1 MEYNRENNTSINDD
15 SEEISDVHMLMKSWI
30 NERCSPDILPY
41 NNLVNDLLEQLE
53 VQSEIIE
60 ANKNENVNAAFQN
73 MLCQQEMDRVKFI
86 IKNYLRTRLQKIE
99 KYANFIYENKD
110 TYYERLSDK
119 EITYCEQYKEL
130 VDAHLLK
137 SSLETAP
144 AFLREL
150 NGKNMKGKSIR
161 PILDEPVFCRIKED
175 IGNVQIQGSQGSS
188 ESVYMEK
195 NNIFMLRYKSI
206 ESFLEEGKAEL
217 L

>member
-1 MEYNRENNTSINDD
+1 MEYDRENNSTSNDD
-15 SEEISDVHMLMKSWI
+15 TEEISDVILLMKSWI

-86 IKNYLRTRLQKIE
+86 LRNYLRTRLYKIE
-99 KYANFIYENKD
+99 KYANYIYHNSA
-110 TYYERLSDK
+110 YYERLSDK
-119 EITYCEQYKEL
+119 EIIYCEHYKEL
-130 VDAHLLK
+130 VDAHLFK

-144 AFLREL
+144 TFLQNL
-150 NGKNMKGKSIR
+150 NEPNMIVK
-161 PILDEPVFCRIKED
+161 PVLDEPVFCRVKED
-175 IGNVQIQGSQGSS
+175 LGDVQIQGSQGTSLT
-188 ESVYMEK
+188 VTLKK
-195 NNIFMLRYKSI
+195 NNIFMLRYKAI
-206 ESFLEEGKAEL
+206 ESFLEEGKVEL

>member
-1 MEYNRENNTSINDD
+1 MENYNENNIFNDEQ
-15 SEEISDVHMLMKSWI
+15 EEISDVHMLMKSWI

-53 VQSEIIE
+53 VQSEIIDS
-60 ANKNENVNAAFQN
+60 NKNENVNAAFQN

-86 IKNYLRTRLQKIE
+86 LKNYLRTRLNKIE
-99 KYANFIYENKD
+99 KYANYIYQNP

-130 VDAHLLK
+130 VDSHLLK

-144 AFLREL
+144 AFLQNL
-150 NGKNMKGKSIR
+150 NENNMIVK
-161 PILDEPVFCRIKED
+161 PTLDEPVFCRVKED
-175 IGNVQIQGSQGSS
+175 IGEVQIQGRQGISITIN
-188 ESVYMEK
+188 MKK
-195 NNIFMLRYKSI
+195 NNVFMLRYKAI
-206 ESFLEEGKAEL
+206 ESFLEEGRVEL